1 MSHQRQ
7 TDRPAQAAARG
18 SDRPHLQSQR
28 GVTVIE
34 LLATTAISAVILGV
48 AAPNFVESVRVNR
61 ARSAAQHLTG
71 LLNEA
76 RTEAIKRNVP
86 VLVCPSSDG
95 TSCLSAVTA
104 ASWAGLTI
112 ACYDVN
118 GDGACDASTLTA
130 PNPIRVRGQV
140 DSSVA
145 LSGPTAVIRF
155 NGLGAVSNG
164 TSFSLSAGAAAG
176 QSSTISVAATGVAR
190 AY

>member
-1 MSHQRQ
+1 MSIERQ
-7 TDRPAQAAARG
+7 SDRPAHAAAHG
-18 SDRPHLQSQR
+18 MVRPGLRSQR

-86 VLVCPSSDG
+86 VLVCPSSNG
-95 TSCLSAVTA
+95 TSCLSPVTA
-104 ASWAGLTI
+104 TSWTGLTI

-118 GDGACDASTLTA
+118 GDGACDTSSTTA

-140 DSSVA
+140 DASVT

-155 NGLGAVSNG
+155 NGLGALASSV
-164 TSFSLSAGAAAG
+164 SFSLSAGAAAG
-176 QSSTISVAATGVAR
+176 QSSTISVAAAGVVR

>member
-18 SDRPHLQSQR
+18 ADRPHLKSQR

-76 RTEAIKRNVP
+76 RTEAIKRGIE
-86 VLVCPSSDG
+86 L
-95 TSCLSAVTA
+95 
-104 ASWAGLTI
+104 GLI
-112 ACYDVN
+112 
-118 GDGACDASTLTA
+118 
-130 PNPIRVRGQV
+130 
-140 DSSVA
+140 
-145 LSGPTAVIRF
+145 
-155 NGLGAVSNG
+155 
-164 TSFSLSAGAAAG
+164 SL
-176 QSSTISVAATGVAR
+176 
-190 AY
+190 